1 MQREL
6 DVYSE
11 YKTILGDTLSK
22 KYLPDIYYFD
32 SKLFFVLCNVCLST
46 IPHVFATCLRLV
58 CCTCPIL
65 THSSYISLS
74 NRIVKYAHAH
84 TKKNI

>member
-32 SKLFFVLCNVCLST
+32 SKF
-46 IPHVFATCLRLV
+46 
-58 CCTCPIL
+58 
-65 THSSYISLS
+65 
-74 NRIVKYAHAH
+74 
-84 TKKNI
+84 

>member
-32 SKLFFVLCNVCLST
+32 SKFFLFCVTYVCMST
-46 IPHVFATCLRLV
+46 TLHDATCLRLV

-65 THSSYISLS
+65 THSSYFSIS
-74 NRIVKYAHAH
+74 NRIKS
-84 TKKNI
+84 

>member
-32 SKLFFVLCNVCLST
+32 SKLYCYVQYKSPDFCCNVFVVLFLHMS
-46 IPHVFATCLRLV
+46 
-58 CCTCPIL
+58 
-65 THSSYISLS
+65 
-74 NRIVKYAHAH
+74 H
-84 TKKNI
+84 TLYFY